1 MFIPGAALR
10 LAKKYAQPRLAGTTR
25 NDEIVEDIGRF
36 LDRCGYHV
44 ERSNFTFTSAPGIF
58 IKLELLLGAVVIISA
73 LWIRLSSVLLSTV
86 PAFLLLLLLAV
97 IPRVNRAIL
106 ESSLQKGG
114 QSVLSRICA
123 RLGKNY
129 KTKNVVAASS
139 AAGDSDSRIE
149 LILMAHHDS
158 KSQAV
163 PLIVRMFLFGIVFL
177 AGFLFVVLTFLSI
190 IFDLDLAVLSVAV
203 LAVVAS
209 IPLLLI
215 GVGNDSPGA
224 IDNASGLALVLHLA
238 QILKGHEEILEKM
251 KVTILITGAEEL
263 WTMGSEAYVREN
275 LERLELQTA
284 TAGLYVINFE
294 GIGVDGTMFLI
305 DGKTCSGGEG
315 NMPVAEAIRQAGESL
330 GYRLRS
336 LPLVGALLDHQA
348 FSDRDLC
355 AATILGFGRDSWFV
369 HTREDAPER
378 LSVEGF
384 DKAGRIA
391 LGVIRVISGALAG
404 SETSSGKSG

>member
-10 LAKKYAQPRLAGTTR
+10 LAKKYAQPRLAGTTGD
-25 NDEIVEDIGRF
+25 DEIVADIGRF

-44 ERSNFTFTSAPGIF
+44 ECPNFTFTSAPGIF
-58 IKLELLLGAVVIISA
+58 IKLELLLGAAVIISA
-73 LWIRLSSVLLSTV
+73 LWIRQRSVLLSTV
-86 PAFLLLLLLAV
+86 SAILLLILLAAV
-97 IPRVNRAIL
+97 PRANRAIL
-106 ESSLQKGG
+106 ESSLQKDG

-123 RLGKNY
+123 RLGKTY

-139 AAGDSDSRIE
+139 AAGGNDSRIE

-158 KSQAV
+158 KSQAF
-163 PLIVRMFLFGIVFL
+163 PLIVRMLLFGIVFL
-177 AGFLFVVLTFLSI
+177 AGFLFTMLTLLSI
-190 IFDLDLAVLSVAV
+190 FFDLELAVLSVAV

-224 IDNASGLALVLHLA
+224 IDNASGMAIVLHLA
-238 QILKGHEEILEKM
+238 EILKRHEEILEKM
-251 KVTILITGAEEL
+251 KITILITGAEEL

-275 LERLELQTA
+275 LERLELQAA

-348 FSDRDLC
+348 FSERDFC